1 MEDILGDIKFSV
13 RQLTGELK
21 NFQEIA
27 RYIKPLAGEFPQL
40 PGLDMFGETMPLNGI
55 VGGDHIL
62 YIDFNHRYDIDA
74 RIRQAKEEGREKV
87 ARNLETCRHKAG
99 IAIADVSGHQ
109 ITDALL
115 AAMLHQA
122 FLLGVIYELDYHG
135 TVTERLFENLNTRFY
150 NSSSVEKFL
159 TMLYGEIDED
169 GTFRFVSAAHP
180 MPVIFSRR
188 FDRIV
193 DVPKQRTFPP
203 IGTLPSGDDID
214 RRNNRSVLGYK
225 DPYRVNELDLIG
237 SGDTMLLY
245 TDGLLEHTRGD
256 EDYFPTHLEKVL
268 HDTKDG
274 TAREIFNAICDD
286 VRAFAPPEDDVS
298 LVVIKRA

>member
-1 MEDILGDIKFSV
+1 MEDILGDIRTSV
-13 RQLTGELK
+13 RQLTGELE

-27 RYIKPLAGEFPQL
+27 QYIKPMAGELPKL
-40 PGLDMFGETMPLNGI
+40 PGLDIYGETIPLNGI

-62 YIDFNHRYDIDA
+62 YVDFSRRYDLDA
-74 RIRQAKEEGREKV
+74 RIRQAKEEGRDKV
-87 ARNLETCRHKAG
+87 ARRLERCRHKAG

-135 TVTERLFENLNTRFY
+135 TVTEQLFENLNTRFY
-150 NSSSVEKFL
+150 NSSSVSKFL
-159 TMLYGEIDED
+159 TMLYGEIDDD
-169 GTFRFVSAAHP
+169 GTFRFISAAHP

-193 DVPKQRTFPP
+193 DVPEQRTFPP

-214 RRNNRSVLGYK
+214 RRTNSSVLGYK

-245 TDGLLEHTRGD
+245 TDGLYEHARG
-256 EDYFPTHLEKVL
+256 EEGYFPTHLEDVL
-268 HDTKDG
+268 RATKDG
-274 TAREIFNAICDD
+274 SAQEIFDAIRRDLT
-286 VRAFAPPEDDVS
+286 AFARPEDDVS
-298 LVVIKRA
+298 FVVIKQA

>member
-1 MEDILGDIKFSV
+1 MEDILGDIKSSV

>member
-1 MEDILGDIKFSV
+1 MEDILGDIKSSV
-13 RQLTGELK
+13 RQLTGELE
-21 NFQEIA
+21 NFQDIA
-27 RYIKPLAGEFPQL
+27 RYIKPLAGELPKL
-40 PGLDMFGETMPLNGI
+40 PGLDVYGDTIPLNGI

-62 YIDFNHRYDIDA
+62 YVDFSRRYDLDA
-74 RIRQAKEEGREKV
+74 RIAQAKKEGRDQV
-87 ARNLETCRHKAG
+87 ARNLETCRHRAG

-135 TVTERLFENLNTRFY
+135 TVTEQLFENLNTRFY
-150 NSSSVEKFL
+150 NSSSVSKFL

-169 GTFRFVSAAHP
+169 GTFRFLSAAHP
-180 MPVIFSRR
+180 PPVIFSRK
-188 FDRIV
+188 FEKIV
-193 DVPKQRTFPP
+193 EVPKQRTFPP
-203 IGTLPSGDDID
+203 IGTLPSGQDID

-245 TDGLLEHTRGD
+245 TDGLLEHVKG
-256 EDYFPTHLEKVL
+256 EVCYFPGRLEEIL
-268 HDTKDG
+268 HKTKEES
-274 TAREIFNAICDD
+274 AQEIFDAIREDMLD
-286 VRAFAPPEDDVS
+286 FARPEDDIS
-298 LVVIKRA
+298 FVVIKRN

>member
-1 MEDILGDIKFSV
+1 MEDILSDIKSSV
-13 RQLTGELK
+13 RALTGELE
-21 NFQEIA
+21 NFQDIA
-27 RYIKPLAGEFPQL
+27 RYIKPMAGEFPRL
-40 PGLDMFGETMPLNGI
+40 PGLDIFGETIPLNGI
-55 VGGDHIL
+55 IGGDHII
-62 YIDFNHRYDIDA
+62 YIDFARRYDLDA
-74 RIRQAKEEGREKV
+74 RIRHAQVEGRKDV
-87 ARNLETCRHKAG
+87 ARHLETCRHKAG

-135 TVTERLFENLNTRFY
+135 SVTEQLFENLNTRFY
-150 NSSSVEKFL
+150 NSSSVSKFL
-159 TMLYGEIDED
+159 TMLYGEIDVD

-180 MPVIFSRR
+180 LPVIFSRR

-193 DVPKQRTFPP
+193 EVPKQRTFPP

-225 DPYRVNELDLIG
+225 DPYRINELDLIG

-245 TDGLLEHTRGD
+245 TDGLLEHAKGE

-268 HDTKDG
+268 RETKDS
-274 TAREIFNAICDD
+274 TAREIFSAIRED
-286 VRAFAPPEDDVS
+286 AQSFARPEDDVS
-298 LVVIKRA
+298 FVVIKRG